1 MLFIAVDQNLNGGK
15 LRVLAKTLDCS
26 ENEARGILINLWI
39 WGISNCRPDGYIIGA
54 EKCDVA
60 DALKRG
66 LSDGLTPA
74 FVVDTLITL
83 NWLESREDGLYI
95 HDWEEWNQIPVEYY
109 ALIDK
114 EQNRKKANAE
124 RVKKHRN
131 SKKGADE
138 SGQTGNEGSGEE
150 TKNSGYSSTFEE
162 FWKAYP
168 RKVDK
173 GQAYKKYQARLKDG
187 FTPDELLEAAMNYA
201 KQCTKERTE
210 QKFIKHAKTFLGDS
224 TPFIEYIS
232 KRHET
237 EKKAFDENDPY
248 KGLV

>member
-39 WGISNCRPDGYIIGA
+39 WGISNCRNDGYIIGA
-54 EKCDVA
+54 EKGDVA

-66 LSDGLTPA
+66 LSAGLTPA

-109 ALIDK
+109 ALLDK
-114 EQNRKKANAE
+114 EQNRKKANAD
-124 RVKKHRN
+124 RVKKHRD
-131 SKKGADE
+131 SKKGVSE
-138 SGQTGNEGSGEE
+138 SGEGQGSKEE
-150 TKNSGYSSTFEE
+150 TSGYTSTFEE

-187 FTPDELLEAAMNYA
+187 FTPDELLQASENYA
-201 KQCTKERTE
+201 RQCAREHTE
-210 QKFIKHAKTFLGDS
+210 QKYIKHAKTFLGDS
-224 TPFIEYIS
+224 TPFTEFIS
-232 KRHET
+232 RSGAS
-237 EKKAFDENDPY
+237 EKKPYDENNPY
-248 KGLV
+248 AGLI